1 MKYLTM
7 RYTVLPSRSCSFPWH
22 RQSGTESVC
31 TDYVKQG
38 QSGASLNEQTYEI
51 STTELIHVHPPK
63 RKTRLAVYK

>member
-7 RYTVLPSRSCSFPWH
+7 CYTVLPSRSCSFPWH

-38 QSGASLNEQTYEI
+38 QSGASLNEQTYER
-51 STTELIHVHPPK
+51 SKTELIHMHPPT
-63 RKTRLAVYK
+63 RKICIAVYN